1 MDVDASA
8 VVFGVRVRVAVE
20 DVGSALEM
28 VTGVTGD
35 DVHP

>member
-28 VTGVTGD
+28 VTRVTGY